1 VVKRNNVFSEHM
13 VMIRADGF
21 AIRNHIS
28 TCRDSA
34 F

>member
-1 VVKRNNVFSEHM
+1 MKRNNVFSEHYD
-13 VMIRADGF
+13 MIRSDLF

-28 TCRDSA
+28 TCRDAA